1 MFMIVSL
8 KENKMQIF
16 LSQAGYQKNIQNV
29 PDIGSL
35 LYTSKR
41 DATTL

>member
-1 MFMIVSL
+1 MIVPL
-8 KENKMQIF
+8 KEKKMQIF
-16 LSQAGYQKNIQNV
+16 LSQAGYQKTIQNI

-35 LYTSKR
+35 LYISKR